1 MFSLDSFYSYENDS
15 STNESL
21 YPLAMPVGLILF
33 LGLSFLLEAGTTWES
48 LSLAAIGFH
57 GLGDRKQ
64 SDGGRAGLRAYLG
77 LVNHLF
83 TPIAILDEKGSILSH
98 NDAFLDAAQLDKNI
112 PVVDRIFSA
121 PLLRDLGEEWWL
133 DCLSV
138 LEESEE
144 YFHVVKKNDSDDTFK
159 IRLFKIGNHDD
170 YERPLIGC
178 EILFLS
184 GEDAQAE
191 GVTAHQTEFLAE
203 ISHELRTPLNGIVG
217 MSDLLSETQLDEE
230 QQEYIDIIQKSSGTL
245 LNIINGV
252 IDYSRINAVDI
263 QLREI
268 EMNLRD
274 SIDHCINLVSHDAE
288 EKDLEVT
295 LDMGHDV
302 PQTILSDETRFQQIL
317 SNLLGNAIKFTDKG
331 QIDIRV
337 YSKRRTR
344 GHFDLFMVVSD
355 TGIGIEKD
363 QLADLFN
370 TYKQANHAIQHKYGG
385 SGLGLAICKRLVE
398 LMHGMITVD
407 STPGKGTEF
416 TVYLPIETPEKP
428 EDNIKQPY
436 PFSLSGK
443 KVLIVDDNDTNRKI
457 LINQVSFWRMEPFET
472 GDPYEALS
480 WIDKGLTFDIA
491 LLDMKM
497 PGLDGVTLAQM
508 IRHRGLKEEFPIILM
523 SSVSLTLR
531 KEQHLFID
539 RKLTKPVRHTKLQ
552 STLMSLLDSPT
563 ANSRVSTDQK
573 KTEPSEVTT
582 DVLLI
587 EDDEINARA
596 FRSLLKI
603 LGYPCDYANDG
614 KSALEKLEERD
625 YKVILSDINLPD
637 MSGVDLMETIRA
649 THPTYESK
657 IVAFTAH
664 ALLGDEE
671 KFLSQGFDSYLS
683 KPFTRE
689 TARNLLE
696 KLISQ

>member
-1 MFSLDSFYSYENDS
+1 MISLVSFYNGENDS
-15 STNESL
+15 FNSESVIQL
-21 YPLAMPVGLILF
+21 TVLVGLV
-33 LGLSFLLEAGTTWES
+33 LLVGTTLGSGSGWEMV
-48 LSLAAIGFH
+48 SLATFGFH
-57 GLGDRKQ
+57 GLGGRKRPEEGQ
-64 SDGGRAGLRAYLG
+64 VGLNAYLG
-77 LVNHLF
+77 LVKHLF
-83 TPIAILDEKGSILSH
+83 TPLAILDEKGSILSH
-98 NDAFLDAAQLDKNI
+98 NDAFLEAAHIQKDLPI
-112 PVVDRIFSA
+112 IDRIFLI
-121 PLLRDLGEEWWL
+121 PLLKDLGEEWWL

-144 YFHVVKKNDSDDTFK
+144 YFHVVKTKDSDETFK
-159 IRLFKIGNHDD
+159 IRLFKIGKVDGL
-170 YERPLIGC
+170 ERPLVGC
-178 EILFLS
+178 EILFLA
-184 GEDAQAE
+184 GEDAQNG
-191 GVTAHQTEFLAE
+191 GVRAHQTEFLAE

-217 MSDLLSETQLDEE
+217 MSDLLSETPLDEE

-288 EKDLEVT
+288 DKDLEVT
-295 LDMGHDV
+295 LDISHDV
-302 PQTILSDETRFQQIL
+302 PLTILSDETRFQQIL

-331 QIDIRV
+331 QVDVRV

-480 WIDKGLTFDIA
+480 WIDKGLSFDIA

-531 KEQHLFID
+531 KEQHDFID

-563 ANSRVSTDQK
+563 ANLRVASDQE
-573 KTEPSEVTT
+573 KTEKAAEVAIE
-582 DVLLI
+582 VLLI
-587 EDDEINARA
+587 EDDEINAKA

-603 LGYPCDYANDG
+603 LGYPCDYASDG
-614 KSALEKLEERD
+614 KMALEKLQERD

-637 MSGVDLMETIRA
+637 MSGVDLMETIRE
-649 THPTYESK
+649 THPDSDSK

-683 KPFTRE
+683 KPFTRD
-689 TARNLLE
+689 TARTLLE
-696 KLISQ
+696 SLIPS